1 MSASSPMDLAVAE
14 RAELLALLRGL
25 TPEQWAAPSLCE
37 GWSVRDVAVHVVS
50 YDPLTTRQLGGAF
63 VRGGFRVDRVNDLVL
78 HAYDAMSPQ
87 SVVDLVARHQRP
99 RGLTAGFGGR
109 IALTDGTIHH
119 QDVRRALGLPRTIP
133 APQLLTVLDFARTA
147 PTLPARGLTKGLR
160 LVAEDAGY
168 DAGSGP
174 EVVGP
179 GEALLMAM
187 AGRGVALDELAG
199 DGLPVLARRL
209 GA

>member
-1 MSASSPMDLAVAE
+1 MELAVAE
-14 RAELLALLRGL
+14 RGALLDLLGDL

-37 GWSVRDVAVHVVS
+37 GWTVRDVVVHVVS

-78 HAYDAMSPQ
+78 HVYDGLSPA

-99 RGLTAGFGGR
+99 QGLTAGLGGR

-119 QDVRRALGLPRTIP
+119 QDVRRALDLPRTIP
-133 APQLLTVLDFARTA
+133 APQLLSVLEFARGA
-147 PTLPARGLTKGLR
+147 PTLPARRLTRGLR
-160 LVAEDAGY
+160 LVAEDVGF

-174 EVVGP
+174 EVAGP
-179 GEALLMAM
+179 GEALLLAM
-187 AGRGVALDELAG
+187 AGRRVTLDQLTG
-199 DGLPVLARRL
+199 DGLPALTARL
-209 GA
+209 GV